1 MSWRFLWLLIK
12 EQRAWASL
20 EQNVLSMGRFLL
32 FFDDLRFQCV
42 ISFMLGLLLP
52 GNPKVLKAASAVS
65 CAASNLI
72 SSGSC

>member
-20 EQNVLSMGRFLL
+20 EQIVLSMGRFLL
-32 FFDDLRFQCV
+32 FSDELSFQCV
-42 ISFMLGLLLP
+42 ISFMLGLLP

-65 CAASNLI
+65 CAASHLI